1 LITKLRNTLLP
12 AFAAV
17 ALFLAILGAAP
28 SQSATKGGHF
38 KLNFH
43 WHDGV
48 GTSVTYEAVE
58 ADGRLLRSKVPAGRH
73 TFNLMVTFSRVI
85 VQYRVFVN
93 VEATLNPNADYQV
106 EGNIEKKTVSA
117 WIVDAAGKRVSTI
130 GKVSY
135 HHCPFW
141 PVCTE

>member
-1 LITKLRNTLLP
+1 MITRYRTFPLL
-12 AFAAV
+12 V
-17 ALFLAILGAAP
+17 ALMLLFAILQAAP

-48 GTSVTYEAVE
+48 GTSVMYEAVE
-58 ADGRLLRSKVPAGRH
+58 ADGKLLRSKVPPGRH
-73 TFNLMVTFSRVI
+73 VFRLMVTFSRAI
-85 VQYRVFVN
+85 VQYRIFVK
-93 VEATLNPNADYQV
+93 VEATLNPNADYSV
-106 EGNIEKKTVSA
+106 EGNIEKKTVTA
-117 WIVDAAGKRVSTI
+117 WIVDGAGKRVSSV
-130 GKVSY
+130 GKASY

>member
-1 LITKLRNTLLP
+1 L
-12 AFAAV
+12 AAI
-17 ALFLAILGAAP
+17 ALFFAVLQAAP
-28 SQSATKGGHF
+28 SVSATKGGHF

-43 WHDGV
+43 WRDGV

-58 ADGRLLRSKVPAGRH
+58 ADGKLLRSKVPPGRH
-73 TFNLMVTFSRVI
+73 TFRLMVTFSRTI
-85 VQYRVFVN
+85 VRYRTFVE
-93 VEATLNPNADYQV
+93 VQATLNPNADYQV
-106 EGNIEKKTVSA
+106 EGNIEKKSVSA
-117 WIVDAAGKRVSTI
+117 WIIDAAGKRVSTV

>member
-1 LITKLRNTLLP
+1 MTTRDWAYPLLAALIVLISVFQIVP
-12 AFAAV
+12 A
-17 ALFLAILGAAP
+17 
-28 SQSATKGGHF
+28 QSATKGGHF

-48 GTSVTYEAVE
+48 GTSVMYQAVE
-58 ADGRLLRSKVPAGRH
+58 ADGKLLRSKVPPGRH
-73 TFNLMVTFSRVI
+73 VFRLMVTFSRLI
-85 VQYRVFVN
+85 VQYRAFVE
-93 VEATLNPNADYQV
+93 VEATLNPNADYSV
-106 EGNIEKKTVSA
+106 EGNIEKKTVTA
-117 WIVDAAGKRVSTI
+117 WIVDGAGKRVSSI

>member
-1 LITKLRNTLLP
+1 MIAKSRFAVLS
-12 AFAAV
+12 AFAV
-17 ALFLAILGAAP
+17 IALAFAIFQAAP
-28 SQSATKGGHF
+28 SQSATQGGHF

-48 GTSVTYEAVE
+48 GASVMYEAVE
-58 ADGRLLRSKVPAGRH
+58 ADGKLLRSKVPAGRH
-73 TFNLMVTFSRVI
+73 TFNLMVTFSRAI
-85 VQYRVFVN
+85 VRYRIFVN

-106 EGNIEKKTVSA
+106 EGNIEKKLVTA
-117 WIVDAAGKRVSTI
+117 WIVDGAGKRVSTI
-130 GKVSY
+130 GKASY